1 VETVIDKHA
10 EDMHK
15 AKEFSERIVAGLAEW
30 AVLRASFRVEPVFHV
45 RYIRQRPALRNPQH
59 FGPGTPLI
67 PH

>member
-30 AVLRASFRVEPVFHV
+30 AIFHRLSLLTGTSAQGELARNCSSGNEGV
-45 RYIRQRPALRNPQH
+45 GSRP
-59 FGPGTPLI
+59 
-67 PH
+67 